1 MERRRA
7 AFAAGIDRAEALRD
21 AGDDVLVVLLC
32 EAGFEADVDA
42 SLARLTNDCGGGRM
56 TTIVVTPFPE
66 MPEDLWAEL
75 APPYKAQIVLERR
88 RAKKRLFPAI
98 DPSASLSDALNEQL
112 VGPRHVEV
120 VLRAKALLESYQR
133 IDPSFDLFG
142 ADRQQQSNPTPFV
155 HIVCSAICGNL
166 FWLPSRSPA
175 NRDNGSA
182 KRPCSTP
189 SKRSSISD
197 LAGARVATSGALLRL
212 ATRRR

>member
-42 SLARLTNDCGGGRM
+42 SLARLSNDCGGGRM

-66 MPEDLWAEL
+66 KPEDVWAEL

-88 RAKKRLFPAI
+88 RAKKRLFPAL

-112 VGPRHVEV
+112 AGPRHVEV

-142 ADRQQQSNPTPFV
+142 ADHQQQSNPDVVRAHRLLGYLRQPFLV
-155 HIVCSAICGNL
+155 AEPFTGQPGQWIGEEAMLDAVEAIL
-166 FWLPSRSPA
+166 
-175 NRDNGSA
+175 DQ
-182 KRPCSTP
+182 
-189 SKRSSISD
+189 
-197 LAGARVATSGALLRL
+197 
-212 ATRRR
+212 